1 MILQG
6 SDVQWSGACR
16 CMVILYAISTI
27 GRLRL
32 HLRRTLGLP
41 VHRLIDGGS
50 NLKRTTS
57 WPESQHWSVAPHDFR
72 YLMLAL
78 LVVLKLPDNYRI
90 TSQAIPTPWGTAIC
104 SIREFYFMTQF
115 VTPSGDTSTSVTT
128 KCCTTEYLYSHHIGP
143 TC

>member
-1 MILQG
+1 MEWPLP
-6 SDVQWSGACR
+6 
-16 CMVILYAISTI
+16 LYGHSLCHQHHWKTDPPSAEDIA
-27 GRLRL
+27 
-32 HLRRTLGLP
+32 GLP

-57 WPESQHWSVAPHDFR
+57 WPESQHWSVAPHGFR

-78 LVVLKLPDNYRI
+78 LVVLKLPDNHRI

-104 SIREFYFMTQF
+104 SIGEFYFMTQF
-115 VTPSGDTSTSVTT
+115 VAPSGDTSTSVTT
-128 KCCTTEYLYSHHIGP
+128 KCCTTEYFYSHHIGP